1 MVGLKS
7 LFYELDVAV
16 FVCFSFLYWCNL
28 DVCLTYYGKHLEK
41 HLVWLKK
48 VNRLSVIILIVSV
61 FHSEEM
67 LVQVE
72 CKGNPKWIRIPVKN
86 DCFDFCKFIKEG
98 DVKVFTFRVIL
109 SSYESVIHFEINE
122 SYPYKN
128 I

>member
-1 MVGLKS
+1 M
-7 LFYELDVAV
+7 
-16 FVCFSFLYWCNL
+16 
-28 DVCLTYYGKHLEK
+28 
-41 HLVWLKK
+41 
-48 VNRLSVIILIVSV
+48 IILIVSV

-72 CKGNPKWIRIPVKN
+72 CKGNPKWIRIPEKN

-109 SSYESVIHFEINE
+109 SSYDSVIHFEINE
-122 SYPYKN
+122 SYSYKK

>member
-1 MVGLKS
+1 M
-7 LFYELDVAV
+7 V

-28 DVCLTYYGKHLEK
+28 DDCLTYYGKHLEK

-48 VNRLSVIILIVSV
+48 VHRLSVIILIVSV

-86 DCFDFCKFIKEG
+86 YCFDFCEFIKEG
-98 DVKVFTFRVIL
+98 NVKVFTFRVIL
-109 SSYESVIHFEINE
+109 SSYDSVIHFEINE
-122 SYPYKN
+122 SYSY
-128 I
+128 